1 MIERTFQNI
10 TEGKLNEAEQHSYLD
25 NMGWPKGATWADLL
39 RSKRV
44 LMISEAGTG
53 KTYECSKQANQL
65 WNEGEPA
72 FFVDLSGLASGDLRS
87 LLDNEEETRLDAWLA
102 SQSDVATFFL
112 DSFDELKLSLGSF
125 EIALKRFKKAIGNQL
140 GRTRVVIT
148 TRPVPIDEQLVHSLL
163 PIPPIH
169 STESNGEAFAK
180 IAMGE
185 HQTQQIKDKDDAAA
199 PDWRTVALMPLSDE
213 QIVEFA
219 RLQGVEEPAVMLE
232 DLKTRNA
239 QEFARR
245 PQDLIEL
252 CADWR
257 EHKRIRTHR
266 DQVAA
271 NVRVKLQPRDDGPE
285 PAELSIDKATEGAS
299 RLALAMIVTRRM
311 TIRHNAAS
319 DDNQDEVAFDPAKIL
334 TEWKPNER
342 RALLERPLFGF
353 ASYGRV
359 RFHHRSVV
367 EYLAAKRLQ
376 ALRVRGMPFRALKR
390 LLFAQTKDKT
400 IVRPS
405 MRPIAGW
412 LALVEDR
419 IFEILRDHEPDVLV
433 NEGDPQTLSQSQ
445 RNQVLLAYVQRY
457 SQGDWRGLSVP
468 QIQVHRF
475 ASPKLADDLNQL
487 WQKGIENP
495 DVRQILLK
503 LIAAGCIGNC
513 ADIAHD
519 VACDVN
525 ASAVERILAV
535 DALVAIR
542 DARLN
547 DITADVASAGSIW
560 PENIARGVLLRL
572 FPLNLTVDQLCQ
584 TLNWVKE
591 PKHSAGDLD
600 WQLPRLIAT
609 AEIDPEDLVALRS
622 GLVQLLSAG
631 LCWQEEWPH
640 VTCDRLHLSNALAA
654 TCVRGLE
661 RSNNDDWLHASV
673 LALRLYRRYSN
684 SDAHNALHERLT
696 NLSAVEN
703 ARLFWAEDSLVQ
715 SLHPIPDPWKRLVE
729 VTLDDGPVELR
740 AERDLGWIKTA
751 LGDQAR
757 SVDDRAL
764 LLEAAMRLSPT
775 PKQWRDHVSR
785 LKPLVADRLDLIENI
800 ELRLKSAKR
809 DKEQE
814 RWKKKQ
820 AKQKKQQDQQHAE
833 DKASW
838 MKFWHEVAEHP
849 EDAFSPESSWNTA
862 WNLWQAMSQEGEESR
877 ASGWDRRFIEK
888 QFGKET
894 ADRLRS
900 VLMEVWRK
908 DRPTLPSERPED
920 QRGTFLHR
928 WQLGLAALYAEAEDP
943 TWATKLSEEEAALA
957 VRYAPIETNGLP
969 TWIENLVDDHPGA
982 VEAILGKELSW
993 ELEREP
999 IAHGHSILL
1008 QDISYASESVV
1019 RLFLPFLREWLDK
1032 EGVAFDEASNLAAI
1046 AGRLRQVMG
1055 VMLTHGNEDSH
1066 THVLAIA
1073 RERLQYDIPKE
1084 LAFIWLSVL
1093 MRLDPDLGVSMLED
1107 RIRTVE
1113 PGARTEAVELFGVL
1127 FGDRN
1132 DPTDLKTPQFT
1143 PQLLL
1148 RLLRRAYHH
1157 VRIVDD
1163 TEHHGTYSPDIRDHA
1178 ESARD
1183 EIVTALLDAKG
1194 EKGWAAKLE
1203 MANDPLCAHFKDR
1216 ILAITKEHWAQD
1228 IDSVPYDEKQAI
1240 ALDKTGEAPASTNEA
1255 MFAIMKDR
1263 LADLD
1268 ELLLSDTSP
1277 KEAWAGITLE
1287 KLLRR
1292 EIARELHNSA
1302 NGLYK
1307 VDQEAVTADENKT
1320 DIRLR
1325 SVVSNHEAVIE
1336 LKRADGKWSARDLR
1350 DTIYKQLVKKYM
1362 SAENTKSGC
1371 LLLTL
1376 AKDRKWKHPDTGK
1389 IIQWSEL
1396 ISLLHDEAQRVEK
1409 SMGGVTL
1416 VVHPLDLRPPL
1427 PIQ

>member
-10 TEGKLNEAEQHSYLD
+10 PEGSLNETDQHSFLD
-25 NMGWPKGATWADLL
+25 SLGWSKGATWADLL
-39 RSKRV
+39 RSRRV
-44 LMISEAGTG
+44 LLISEAGTG
-53 KTYECSKQANQL
+53 KTYECREQAKHL
-65 WNEGEPA
+65 WDKGEPS
-72 FFVDLSGLASGDLRS
+72 FFIELSSLASGDLRS
-87 LLDNEEETRLDAWLA
+87 LLVDEEETRLNAWLV

-112 DSFDELKLSLGSF
+112 DSFDELRLSLGSF
-125 EIALKRFKKAIGNQL
+125 EIALKHLNKAIKNQL

-148 TRPVPIDEQLVHSLL
+148 TRPIPFDEKLVRHLL
-163 PIPPIH
+163 PIPPTP
-169 STESNGEAFAK
+169 STESNGEEFAK
-180 IAMGE
+180 IAMGD
-185 HQTQQIKDKDDAAA
+185 HQTQQFEDKDDAIA

-219 RLQGVEEPAVMLE
+219 RLQGVEDPVAMLD
-232 DLKTRNA
+232 DLKQRNA
-239 QEFARR
+239 QVFAQR

-257 EHKRIRTHR
+257 DYKRIRTHR

-334 TEWKPNER
+334 TDWKPNER

-367 EYLAAKRLQ
+367 EYLAAERLK
-376 ALRVRGMPFRALKR
+376 ALCVRGMPFRALKR

-412 LALVEDR
+412 LALVEDK

-433 NEGDPQTLSQSQ
+433 NDGDPQTLSQSQ
-445 RNQVLLAYVQRY
+445 RNQVLHAYVQRY

-475 ASPKLADDLNQL
+475 ASPKLADDLSQL

-535 DALVAIR
+535 DAMVAIR

-547 DITADVASAGSIW
+547 DITADVASADSIW

-572 FPLNLTVDQLCQ
+572 FPRNLTVDQLCQ

-591 PKHSAGDLD
+591 TKHSAGDLG

-609 AEIDPEDLVALRS
+609 AEIDPEYLEALRN

-631 LCWQEEWPH
+631 LSWQEEWPH

-661 RSNNDDWLHASV
+661 RSNNDDWLDASV
-673 LALRLYRRYSN
+673 LALRLYRHEYSN

-703 ARLFWAEDSLVQ
+703 AHLFWAEDSLVQ
-715 SLHPIPDPWKRLVE
+715 SLHPIPDPWKRLAE

-740 AERDLGWIKTA
+740 AERDLRWIKTA

-764 LLEAAMRLSPT
+764 LLEAAIRLSPT
-775 PKQWRDHVSR
+775 PEQWREHVSR

-814 RWKKKQ
+814 LWKKKQ
-820 AKQKKQQDQQHAE
+820 AKHKKQQDQQHAE

-849 EDAFSPESSWNTA
+849 EGAFSPERSWNTA
-862 WNLWQAMSQEGEESR
+862 WNLWQAMSHEGEESR

-900 VLMEVWRK
+900 VLMKVWRK
-908 DRPTLPSERPED
+908 DHPTLPSERPED
-920 QRGTFLHR
+920 QRGTFLHS

-943 TWATKLSEEEAALA
+943 SWTTKLSEEEAALA

-982 VEAILGKELSW
+982 VDAILGKELSW

-1008 QDISYASESVV
+1008 QDISYASETVV
-1019 RLFLPFLREWLDK
+1019 RLFLPLLREWLDK

-1046 AGRLRQVMG
+1046 
-1055 VMLTHGNEDSH
+1055 S
-1066 THVLAIA
+1066 
-1073 RERLQYDIPKE
+1073 
-1084 LAFIWLSVL
+1084 
-1093 MRLDPDLGVSMLED
+1093 
-1107 RIRTVE
+1107 
-1113 PGARTEAVELFGVL
+1113 
-1127 FGDRN
+1127 
-1132 DPTDLKTPQFT
+1132 
-1143 PQLLL
+1143 
-1148 RLLRRAYHH
+1148 
-1157 VRIVDD
+1157 
-1163 TEHHGTYSPDIRDHA
+1163 
-1178 ESARD
+1178 
-1183 EIVTALLDAKG
+1183 
-1194 EKGWAAKLE
+1194 
-1203 MANDPLCAHFKDR
+1203 
-1216 ILAITKEHWAQD
+1216 
-1228 IDSVPYDEKQAI
+1228 
-1240 ALDKTGEAPASTNEA
+1240 
-1255 MFAIMKDR
+1255 
-1263 LADLD
+1263 
-1268 ELLLSDTSP
+1268 
-1277 KEAWAGITLE
+1277 
-1287 KLLRR
+1287 
-1292 EIARELHNSA
+1292 
-1302 NGLYK
+1302 
-1307 VDQEAVTADENKT
+1307 
-1320 DIRLR
+1320 
-1325 SVVSNHEAVIE
+1325 
-1336 LKRADGKWSARDLR
+1336 LR
-1350 DTIYKQLVKKYM
+1350 D
-1362 SAENTKSGC
+1362 AF
-1371 LLLTL
+1371 
-1376 AKDRKWKHPDTGK
+1376 AK
-1389 IIQWSEL
+1389 
-1396 ISLLHDEAQRVEK
+1396 
-1409 SMGGVTL
+1409 
-1416 VVHPLDLRPPL
+1416 
-1427 PIQ
+1427 